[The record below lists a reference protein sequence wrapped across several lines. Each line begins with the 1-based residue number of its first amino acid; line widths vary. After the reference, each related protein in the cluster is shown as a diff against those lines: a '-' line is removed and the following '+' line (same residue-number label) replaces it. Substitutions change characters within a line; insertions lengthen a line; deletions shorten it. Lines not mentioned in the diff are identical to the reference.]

1 MRKYYLV
8 AEAKLNGNYNVFVT
22 DNANGRIVLME
33 IEANSYSEA
42 VKRVSF
48 SALNMGKSVWCG
60 VRADG
65 KPYHGEA

>member
-8 AEAKLNGNYNVFVT
+8 AETTVNGNFSVFVT
-22 DNANGRIVLME
+22 DNCRNREVLKE
-33 IEANSYSEA
+33 IEAECYSEA

-48 SALNMGKSVWCG
+48 SAINMGKSVFCG
-60 VRADG
+60 VDVHG